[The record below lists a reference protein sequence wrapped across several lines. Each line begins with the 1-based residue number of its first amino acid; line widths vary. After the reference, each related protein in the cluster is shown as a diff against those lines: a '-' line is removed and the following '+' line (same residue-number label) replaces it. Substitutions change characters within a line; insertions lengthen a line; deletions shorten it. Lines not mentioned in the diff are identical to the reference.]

1 MIGLSFLFVMFW
13 VVVCYLYANNAKNE
27 CPDLDVKPI
36 NYLVGGFLFGLFSWL
51 WCWNKK
57 RNYLKYRR

>member
-1 MIGLSFLFVMFW
+1 MVELIYSVLWAVGCW
-13 VVVCYLYANNAKNE
+13 YYAKN
-27 CPDLDVKPI
+27 VKEEYKDIDIDPLLYI
-36 NYLVGGFLFGLFSWL
+36 VGGFLFGLFSFL